1 VSRRRGVVAGCAL
14 GATSGWNF
22 GNIGGIASE
31 LADAYGVGL
40 ATVGLLTTA
49 MVITHLAIQIP
60 GGRASDRLGPARTG
74 AIALVVVS
82 AGNALALAGPEPAL
96 GIAARAIIG
105 VGTGLA
111 FISGSALVRES
122 GGSPFAQGVFG
133 GVSLAPGGL
142 ALAIVPQLEGAMGW
156 RAPYWTAL
164 ALSLAVL
171 AAVFALTPGVRV
183 RPSPRGEGLTPGL
196 GVRPMG
202 LTPSAD
208 APAGVVRDRRLYRL
222 ALLYA
227 ASYGLGV
234 VLANWVVE
242 LLQRHSDLSDGA
254 AAAVGA
260 LTLLLVV
267 VSRPLGGW
275 VVAARPQ
282 RTRPVVVASVVAG
295 VAGTVALVAADP
307 VWLAVLGALLVGLG
321 AGIPFSPSFTGAAAT
336 RPDAPAA
343 AVGFVNTA
351 ANLVVLVGTPLLG
364 LAFSVEG
371 EGRLGFVTLAVLWL
385 AALAVLPSAQAL
397 GVGAEVAVSRSR
409 A

>member
-1 VSRRRGVVAGCAL
+1 VVRRRGVVAGCAL

-49 MVITHLAIQIP
+49 MVVTHLAIQIP

-74 AIALVVVS
+74 AAALVVLS

-142 ALAIVPQLEGAMGW
+142 ALAIVPQLEEAMGW
-156 RAPYWTAL
+156 RAPYWSAL

-171 AAVFALTPGVRV
+171 AAVV
-183 RPSPRGEGLTPGL
+183 
-196 GVRPMG
+196 
-202 LTPSAD
+202 
-208 APAGVVRDRRLYRL
+208 
-222 ALLYA
+222 A
-227 ASYGLGV
+227 ASI
-234 VLANWVVE
+234 
-242 LLQRHSDLSDGA
+242 
-254 AAAVGA
+254 
-260 LTLLLVV
+260 
-267 VSRPLGGW
+267 
-275 VVAARPQ
+275 
-282 RTRPVVVASVVAG
+282 VAG
-295 VAGTVALVAADP
+295 VAGTFALVAADP

-336 RPDAPAA
+336 RADAPAA

-351 ANLVVLVGTPLLG
+351 ANFVVLVGTPLLG

-371 EGRLGFVTLAVLWL
+371 EGRLGFVALAALWL
-385 AALAVLPSAQAL
+385 AALAVLPSARAL
-397 GVGAEVAVSRSR
+397 GVRTEASP
-409 A
+409 

>member
-1 VSRRRGVVAGCAL
+1 VTRGRGVVAGCAL

-22 GNIGGIASE
+22 GNLGGIASE
-31 LADAYGVGL
+31 LAGAYGVGL
-40 ATVGLLTTA
+40 ATIGLLTTA
-49 MVITHLAIQIP
+49 MVMTHLAIQIP
-60 GGRASDRLGPARTG
+60 GGKASDRFGPVRTG
-74 AIALVVVS
+74 AIALVVLS
-82 AGNALALAGPEPAL
+82 AGNALALAGPEAGL
-96 GIAARAIIG
+96 AIAARAIVG

-142 ALAIVPQLEGAMGW
+142 ALAIVPQLEEALGW

-164 ALSLAVL
+164 ALSVAVL
-171 AAVFALTPGVRV
+171 AAVLALAPRAMTPPRPANVRIGVI
-183 RPSPRGEGLTPGL
+183 
-196 GVRPMG
+196 
-202 LTPSAD
+202 
-208 APAGVVRDRRLYRL
+208 RDRSLYRL
-222 ALLYA
+222 AILYS

-242 LLQRHSDLSDGA
+242 LLQRHSEMSDGA

-275 VVAARPQ
+275 VLSARP
-282 RTRPVVVASVVAG
+282 RSARPLIAASIVAG
-295 VAGTVALVAADP
+295 VAGTLALVAADP

-321 AGIPFSPSFTGAAAT
+321 AGIPFSPAFTGAAAT
-336 RPDAPAA
+336 RADAPAA

-351 ANLVVLVGTPLLG
+351 ANLVVLIGTPLLG
-364 LAFSVEG
+364 LGFSISG
-371 EGRLGFVTLAVLWL
+371 EGRLGFVALAVLWL
-385 AALAVLPSAQAL
+385 AALAVLPSARAL
-397 GVGAEVAVSRSR
+397 GVRTAASP
-409 A
+409 

>member
-1 VSRRRGVVAGCAL
+1 VSRGRGVVAGCAL

-22 GNIGGIASE
+22 GNLGGIASE
-31 LADAYGVGL
+31 LAGAYGVGL
-40 ATVGLLTTA
+40 ATIGLLTTA
-49 MVITHLAIQIP
+49 MVMTHLAVQIP
-60 GGRASDRLGPARTG
+60 GGKASDRLGPARAG
-74 AIALVVVS
+74 AMALVVLS
-82 AGNALALAGPEPAL
+82 AGNALALAGPEVGLAV
-96 GIAARAIIG
+96 AARAIAG

-122 GGSPFAQGVFG
+122 GGGPLAQGVFG

-142 ALAIVPQLEGAMGW
+142 ALAIVPQLEEALGW

-164 ALSLAVL
+164 ALALAVL
-171 AAVFALTPGVRV
+171 VAVLVLAPGV
-183 RPSPRGEGLTPGL
+183 

-202 LTPSAD
+202 LTLTTG
-208 APAGVVRDRRLYRL
+208 APGVVRDRGLWPLAVLYS
-222 ALLYA
+222 

-242 LLQRHSDLSDGA
+242 LLQRNSEMSDGA
-254 AAAVGA
+254 AAAAGA

-275 VVAARPQ
+275 ILLARPS
-282 RTRPVVVASVVAG
+282 RARAAVVASLVAG
-295 VAGTVALVAADP
+295 PAGTLALVAADP
-307 VWLAVLGALLVGLG
+307 AWLAVLGALLVGLG
-321 AGIPFSPSFTGAAAT
+321 AGVPFSPAFTGAAAS

-364 LAFSVEG
+364 LGFTLPG
-371 EGRLGFVTLAVLWL
+371 DGRLGFATVALLWV
-385 AALAVLPSAQAL
+385 AALALLPSRSAL
-397 GVGAEVAVSRSR
+397 GVRTASA
-409 A
+409 

>member
-1 VSRRRGVVAGCAL
+1 MRLRRGVVAGCLL

-31 LADAYGVGL
+31 LSRSYGVGL
-40 ATVGLLTTA
+40 ATIGLLTTA
-49 MVITHLAIQIP
+49 MVATHLAIQIP
-60 GGRASDRLGPARTG
+60 GGRASDRFGPARSG
-74 AIALVVVS
+74 AAALVVLS
-82 AGNALALAGPEPAL
+82 TGNALALMAPEPGLA
-96 GIAARAIIG
+96 IAARAVVG

-122 GGSPFAQGVFG
+122 GGSPLAQGVFG
-133 GVSLAPGGL
+133 GISLAPGGI
-142 ALAIVPQLEGAMGW
+142 ALAVVPQLEGAIGW

-171 AAVFALTPGVRV
+171 ATVLVLAPRTAESATAPDVR
-183 RPSPRGEGLTPGL
+183 
-196 GVRPMG
+196 
-202 LTPSAD
+202 SAI
-208 APAGVVRDRRLYRL
+208 VRDRLLYRL
-222 ALLYA
+222 AVLYA

-242 LLQRHSDLSDGA
+242 LLQRHSDMSDGT

-275 VVAARPQ
+275 VLLARP
-282 RTRPVVVASVVAG
+282 RSTRPVVATSI
-295 VAGTVALVAADP
+295 VAGTAGTLALLAAGP
-307 VWLAVLGALLVGLG
+307 TWLAVAGALLVGIG
-321 AGIPFSPSFTGAAAT
+321 AGIPFSPAFTGAAAT

-364 LAFSVEG
+364 LAFSLSG
-371 EGRLGFVTLAVLWL
+371 EGRLGFAALALLWL
-385 AALAVLPSAQAL
+385 AALAVLPSGRAL
-397 GVGAEVAVSRSR
+397 GVRTAASP
-409 A
+409 

>member
-1 VSRRRGVVAGCAL
+1 VSSRRGVVAGCAL

-22 GNIGGIASE
+22 GNLGGIASE
-31 LADAYGVGL
+31 LAGAYGVGL
-40 ATVGLLTTA
+40 AAIGLLTTA
-49 MVITHLAIQIP
+49 MVMTHLAIQIP
-60 GGRASDRLGPARTG
+60 GGKASDRVGPVRTG
-74 AIALVVVS
+74 ALALVVLS
-82 AGNALALAGPEPAL
+82 AGNALALAGPEAGL
-96 GIAARAIIG
+96 AIAARAIVG

-142 ALAIVPQLEGAMGW
+142 ALAIVPQLEGAIGW

-164 ALSLAVL
+164 ALALLVLVAVL
-171 AAVFALTPGVRV
+171 VLAPVAAPPERSARGGV
-183 RPSPRGEGLTPGL
+183 
-196 GVRPMG
+196 
-202 LTPSAD
+202 
-208 APAGVVRDRRLYRL
+208 GVVRDRSLYRL
-222 ALLYA
+222 AILYS

-242 LLQRHSDLSDGA
+242 LLQRHSDMSDGA

-275 VVAARPQ
+275 VLSAHPRSA
-282 RTRPVVVASVVAG
+282 RPVVAASIVAG
-295 VAGTVALVAADP
+295 VAGTLALVAADP

-321 AGIPFSPSFTGAAAT
+321 AGIPFSPAFTGAAAT
-336 RPDAPAA
+336 RADAPAA

-351 ANLVVLVGTPLLG
+351 ANLVVLLGTPLVGLG
-364 LAFSVEG
+364 FSLSG
-371 EGRLGFVTLAVLWL
+371 EGRLGFVALAVLWL
-385 AALAVLPSAQAL
+385 AALAVLPSARAL
-397 GVGAEVAVSRSR
+397 GVRTAASP
-409 A
+409 

>member
-1 VSRRRGVVAGCAL
+1 VSQRRGVVAGCAL

-60 GGRASDRLGPARTG
+60 GGRASDRLGPARTV
-74 AIALVVVS
+74 AMALLVLS

-122 GGSPFAQGVFG
+122 GGSPLAQGVFG
-133 GVSLAPGGL
+133 GVALAPGGL

-164 ALSLAVL
+164 ALSGAVL
-171 AAVFALTPGVRV
+171 AAVLSLAPGA
-183 RPSPRGEGLTPGL
+183 

-202 LTPSAD
+202 LTPTAD
-208 APAGVVRDRRLYRL
+208 APPGVVRDRCLYRL
-222 ALLYA
+222 VVLYA
-227 ASYGLGV
+227 ASYGLSV

-242 LLQRHSDLSDGA
+242 LLQRHGDMSDGA

-275 VVAARPQ
+275 VLSAHPGS
-282 RTRPVVVASVVAG
+282 TRPVVAASIGAG
-295 VAGTVALVAADP
+295 VAGTFALVAADP

-371 EGRLGFVTLAVLWL
+371 DGRLGFVALAALWL
-385 AALAVLPSAQAL
+385 AALAVLPSSRAL
-397 GVGAEVAVSRSR
+397 GVRIEASP
-409 A
+409 

>member
-1 VSRRRGVVAGCAL
+1 MRLRRGVVAGCLL

-31 LADAYGVGL
+31 LSRSYGVGL
-40 ATVGLLTTA
+40 ATIGLLTTA
-49 MVITHLAIQIP
+49 MVATHLAIQIP
-60 GGRASDRLGPARTG
+60 GGRASDRFGPARSG
-74 AIALVVVS
+74 AAALVVLS
-82 AGNALALAGPEPAL
+82 AGNALALAAPEPGLA
-96 GIAARAIIG
+96 IAARAVVG

-122 GGSPFAQGVFG
+122 GGSPLAQGVFG
-133 GVSLAPGGL
+133 GISLAPGGI
-142 ALAIVPQLEGAMGW
+142 ALAVVQQLEGAIGW

-171 AAVFALTPGVRV
+171 ATVLVLAPRTAESATAPDVR
-183 RPSPRGEGLTPGL
+183 
-196 GVRPMG
+196 
-202 LTPSAD
+202 SAI
-208 APAGVVRDRRLYRL
+208 VRDRRLYRL
-222 ALLYA
+222 AVLYA

-242 LLQRHSDLSDGA
+242 LLQRHSDMSDGT

-275 VVAARPQ
+275 VLLARP
-282 RTRPVVVASVVAG
+282 RSTRAVVATSI
-295 VAGTVALVAADP
+295 VAGTAGTLALLAAGP
-307 VWLAVLGALLVGLG
+307 TWLAVAGALLVGIG
-321 AGIPFSPSFTGAAAT
+321 AGIPFSPAFTGAAAT

-364 LAFSVEG
+364 LAFSLSG
-371 EGRLGFVTLAVLWL
+371 EGRLGFAALALLWL
-385 AALAVLPSAQAL
+385 AALAVLPSGRAL
-397 GVGAEVAVSRSR
+397 GVRTAASP
-409 A
+409 